1 VAPAVRRVILEDR
14 WKGRILKGTAIFK
27 GHSGEVQS
35 CAFSPDG
42 TRVVTASYDKTARLW
57 DAATGALL
65 TTFRG
70 HTEPVIGCALS
81 PDGARLVK
89 ASKDGTPPSE
99 VVPAPRTRSRS
110 V

>member
-1 VAPAVRRVILEDR
+1 MLWDAATGAPLATLEGHTDKVIC
-14 WKGRILKGTAIFK
+14 
-27 GHSGEVQS
+27 
-35 CAFSPDG
+35 CAFSPEG
-42 TRVVTASYDKTARLW
+42 KLVATASYDETARLW